1 MTRDGDSGLT
11 IRVSHLPPRSD
22 QQPNWLPCPAG
33 PLGLTFRTYLPDAA
47 IRDGEW
53 TAPPVRCIR

>member
-1 MTRDGDSGLT
+1 VTGTADSPSASAISRPDPTSNRIGC
-11 IRVSHLPPRSD
+11 RARPDPF
-22 QQPNWLPCPAG
+22 
-33 PLGLTFRTYLPDAA
+33 GLTFRTYLPDAA